1 MTPLPKFKSVSFA
14 MNDIV
19 AEVGGY
25 CIGGFLPSS
34 DDESSWRTFLVA
46 SGADLSLAERSCHT
60 RPLSHAPLPWGVLL
74 GVLLGPDGDL
84 GD

>member
-46 SGADLSLAERSCHT
+46 STSSKPCHLDLADRNLRT
-60 RPLSHAPLPWGVLL
+60 ITPLVATK
-74 GVLLGPDGDL
+74 
-84 GD
+84 